1 MSMHDTTSLPSPA
14 DVVADALQTLEI
26 DTIHSSE
33 SLAETR
39 HWLAN
44 PGIDDPALVDWTSLP
59 FVTMDNPDSRDL
71 DQALLIERQENNG
84 YRVRYALADAAYYVR
99 PGTALF
105 DDALD
110 RGTTYYTPI
119 LAVPMLPVELSE
131 GLVSL
136 NPSVDR
142 RALSFD
148 MIVNEQATVTRTSIV
163 RAKIHSQ
170 AKLNYAGVQ
179 AWLDTSSIA
188 SEPFHH
194 SLLLLKELG
203 NKLIDAAARRG
214 VVRFN
219 RIESEISVLD
229 DPVQFAAEKRTRYQT
244 ERYNEQI
251 SLMCNIEGAEM
262 LLAMTGVNDAIQ
274 AVFRVHDAPLRKSLG
289 ELRNTLDSFAERQQ
303 HPASWRWEPD
313 QSLAEYVESLPDDPR
328 NRRRVMAVQ
337 RQIMQAQRASSFTP
351 EAGEHHALKVAS
363 YARFTSPM
371 REIVGIFTHK
381 ELLEALG
388 GHTFDKDID
397 STLRERVIESA
408 NSSRQRQRKLE
419 KMIEFAALSS
429 VFARELSL
437 PEPPSHTGTIMG
449 LRGDRLYVGLDDLAV
464 DVKLYRDDIQK
475 QFDTNYVMS
484 DIEALPENHQQPTW
498 QLAQAVT
505 LRVRGYDKER
515 KRFLFALTSLDES
528 A

>member
-1 MSMHDTTSLPSPA
+1 MSLHDTSSLPSPT
-14 DVVADALQTLEI
+14 DVVADALQILEI
-26 DTIHSSE
+26 DTTHSSE

-39 HWLAN
+39 HWLEN

-59 FVTMDNPDSRDL
+59 FVTIDNPDSRDL
-71 DQALLIERQENNG
+71 DQALLIERQENDG
-84 YRVRYALADAAYYVR
+84 YRVRYALADAAYYIR

-105 DDALD
+105 NDALE

-136 NPSVDR
+136 NPLVDR
-142 RALSFD
+142 RALIFD
-148 MIVNEQATVTRTSIV
+148 MVVNEQATVTRTSIV
-163 RAKIHSQ
+163 RAKIHSK

-179 AWLDTSSIA
+179 AWLDTSSTT
-188 SEPFHH
+188 SEPFHD

-229 DPVQFAAEKRTRYQT
+229 GQAQFAAEKRTRYQT

-274 AVFRVHDAPLRKSLG
+274 AVYRVHDAPLRKSLAG
-289 ELRNTLDSFAERQQ
+289 LRNILDSFAERQQ
-303 HPASWRWEPD
+303 HPTRWRWIPG
-313 QSLAEYVESLPDDPR
+313 QSLAEYVESLPDDPG
-328 NRRRVMAVQ
+328 NGRRVMAVQ

-371 REIVGIFTHK
+371 REVVGIFTHK

-388 GHTFDKDID
+388 GHAFDNDID

-429 VFARELSL
+429 VFARELALSES
-437 PEPPSHTGTIMG
+437 PGHDGTILG

-464 DVKLYRDDIQK
+464 DVKLYKDDIQK
-475 QFDTNYVMS
+475 QFDTHYTMS
-484 DIEALPENHQQPTW
+484 DVEALPEDHHLPAW
-498 QLAQAVT
+498 QLGQAVT

-515 KRFLFALTSLDES
+515 NRFLFQLTPLDES

>member
-1 MSMHDTTSLPSPA
+1 MSMHDTTSLPSPT
-14 DVVADALQTLEI
+14 DVVADALQILEI
-26 DTIHSSE
+26 DTTHSSE

-59 FVTMDNPDSRDL
+59 FVTIDNPDSRDL

-105 DDALD
+105 ADALD

-142 RALSFD
+142 RALIFD
-148 MIVNEQATVTRTSIV
+148 MIVNERASVTRTSIV

-170 AKLNYAGVQ
+170 AKLDYAGVQ
-179 AWLDTSSIA
+179 AWLDTASTA
-188 SEPFHH
+188 SEPFHD

-229 DPVQFAAEKRTRYQT
+229 DPAQFAAEKRTRYQT

-289 ELRNTLDSFAERQQ
+289 ELRHTLDSFADRQQ
-303 HPASWRWEPD
+303 HPALWRWRPD
-313 QSLAEYVESLPDDPR
+313 QSLADYVESLPDEPQD
-328 NRRRVMAVQ
+328 RRRVMAVQ

>member
-1 MSMHDTTSLPSPA
+1 MSMHDTNSIPSPT

-26 DTIHSSE
+26 DTTHSSE

-44 PGIDDPALVDWTSLP
+44 PGIEDPALVDWTHLP
-59 FVTMDNPDSRDL
+59 FITIDNPDSRDL
-71 DQALLIERQENNG
+71 DQALLIERHEDTG

-99 PGTALF
+99 PGSALF
-105 DDALD
+105 NEALD

-136 NPSVDR
+136 NPMVNR
-142 RALSFD
+142 RALIFD
-148 MIVNEQATVTRTSIV
+148 MILNEQAAVTRTSIV
-163 RAKIHSQ
+163 RARIHSH

-179 AWLDTSSIA
+179 AWLDTSSA
-188 SEPFHH
+188 PSESFHD
-194 SLLLLKELG
+194 SLLLLKDLG

-219 RIESEISVLD
+219 RIESQISVHD
-229 DPVQFAAEKRTRYQT
+229 NPPQFAAEQRARYQT

-274 AVFRVHDAPLRKSLG
+274 AVYRVHDAPLRKSLA
-289 ELRNTLDSFAERQQ
+289 ELRNTLNSFADRQQ
-303 HPASWRWEPD
+303 HPALWRWMPD
-313 QSLAEYVESLPDDPR
+313 QTLADYVESLPDNPQSG
-328 NRRRVMAVQ
+328 RRVMAVQ

-371 REIVGIFTHK
+371 REVVGIFTHK
-381 ELLEALG
+381 ELLEAMG
-388 GHTFDKDID
+388 GHAFDNDMD
-397 STLRERVIESA
+397 SALRERVIESA

-419 KMIEFAALSS
+419 KMIEFAALFS
-429 VFARELSL
+429 VFARELALSA
-437 PEPPSHTGTIMG
+437 PPCHSGTVMG
-449 LRGDRLYVGLDDLAV
+449 LRGDRLYVSLDDLAV
-464 DVKLYRDDIQK
+464 DVKLYKDDLQK
-475 QFDTNYVMS
+475 QFDTVYAMS
-484 DIEALPENHQQPTW
+484 AIEAIPEDRQQPSW
-498 QLAQAVT
+498 QMAQAVT
-505 LRVRGYDKER
+505 LRVSGYDMER
-515 KRFLFALTSLDES
+515 KRFLFALNALDES